1 VVLMNTFL
9 EYFHRGWFEREMPL
23 CLKDTG
29 SSIWIRREL

>member
-1 VVLMNTFL
+1 MNTFL